1 MATQGIIM
9 DLVSTGLPPSVAG
22 IVGLN
27 VLSQFD
33 VEFDF
38 VKEHITLFEVGAV
51 ERGHCS
57 KEGLQKLAVAP
68 ISFSLPGLQVRLTS
82 MQYSVHRC
90 FCLFGSAHCFIL
102 VGTRRKLQ
110 FNCDLRKECI
120 GL

>member
-9 DLVSTGLPPSVAG
+9 DLVSTGLPPSVSG

-38 VKEHITLFEVGAV
+38 VKEHITLFELGAV
-51 ERGHCS
+51 DKGHCS

-68 ISFSLPGLQVRLTS
+68 ISFSLPGVQVRLTS
-82 MQYSVHRC
+82 KLHTILQF
-90 FCLFGSAHCFIL
+90 FCLCFWT
-102 VGTRRKLQ
+102 GA
-110 FNCDLRKECI
+110 
-120 GL
+120 

>member
-1 MATQGIIM
+1 LGMVTNRFCEVVTQGIVM

-38 VKEHITLFEVGAV
+38 VKEQITLFELGAV
-51 ERGHCS
+51 DKGLCS

-68 ISFSLPGLQVRLTS
+68 ISFSLPGIQVRFTF
-82 MQYSVHRC
+82 MQHPVVHC
-90 FCLFGSAHCFIL
+90 FCLCFRIS
-102 VGTRRKLQ
+102 
-110 FNCDLRKECI
+110 I
-120 GL
+120 

>member
-1 MATQGIIM
+1 M

-38 VKEHITLFEVGAV
+38 VKEHITLFELGAIDK
-51 ERGHCS
+51 GHCS

-68 ISFSLPGLQVRLTS
+68 ISFSLPGIQVRLTC
-82 MQYSVHRC
+82 MQHPVLQF
-90 FCLFGSAHCFIL
+90 FCLCFWT
-102 VGTRRKLQ
+102 GT
-110 FNCDLRKECI
+110 
-120 GL
+120 